1 MKYFLY
7 CRKSADDETRQVMS
21 IESQRTEMLRL
32 VATWPDV
39 ELVEIFE
46 ESQTARTPGRPVFAE
61 LLRRLRRGDAS
72 GIVAWDPDRL
82 ARNSID
88 GGQVIYMLDTG
99 QLVDLKFATYKFE
112 NSPQGKFMLGL
123 MLSQSKY
130 YVDALSLN
138 VKRGMKTK
146 AEKGHWPVM
155 APCGY
160 LNDRNTGMII
170 PDPDRFEH
178 VARLWQLF
186 LSGSHS
192 VRELVRLA
200 RDDWGFRTL
209 KRAKRGGV
217 PLTKSGLYHI
227 LSNPFYA
234 SVYVWGSKTYSGR
247 HQSII
252 TLGEF
257 ERAQQLLGRPGQPR
271 PSQVEFA
278 FTGLLRCGECG
289 YAVTAER
296 HTNRYGSKY
305 VYYRCTKSSPTAR
318 CSQKYVSER
327 SLDDQ
332 IAGFLDT
339 LALREPFLD
348 WAQRQLATDDAAT
361 ADRIEAVNASIRAAL
376 SANEKR
382 AGNLTRMRLNDQ
394 VSDEEFSCI
403 RAEVDRE
410 KLQLAEKLE
419 SVGRRRNWLEPAQK
433 LLLFRNRAAD
443 WFRAADARTKGL
455 FLKACGSNPTLRDK
469 KLRVEAAEPFAA
481 ATGPPDETELW
492 ALENDVRT
500 LVESKDED
508 FARRM
513 SLVYEIIARCE
524 RDSSTSRAA

>member
-39 ELVEIFE
+39 ELIDIFE
-46 ESQTARTPGRPVFAE
+46 ESQTAKSPGRPVFAE
-61 LLRRLRRGDAS
+61 LLKRVRRGDAC

-88 GGQVIYMLDTG
+88 GGQVIYMLDIG

-146 AEKGHWPVM
+146 AEKGLWPVM

-160 LNDRNTGMII
+160 LNDSNSGSII
-170 PDPDRFEH
+170 PDPERFDH
-178 VARLWQLF
+178 VSRLWQLF
-186 LSGSHS
+186 LSGAHS

-209 KRAKRGGV
+209 KRSKRGGV
-217 PLTKSGLYHI
+217 ALTKSGLYHL

-234 SVYVWGSKTYSGR
+234 GIYAWGGTMHTGKHR
-247 HQSII
+247 PMI
-252 TLGEF
+252 TIGEF
-257 ERAQQLLGRPGQPR
+257 ERAQQLLGRPSQPR
-271 PSQVEFA
+271 PSQHTFA

-296 HTNRYGSKY
+296 QTNRFRSKY
-305 VYYRCTKSSPTAR
+305 VYYHCTKASPTRRCT
-318 CSQKYVSER
+318 QKYVSES
-327 SLDDQ
+327 SLEEQ
-332 IAGFLDT
+332 IVTFLGT
-339 LALREPFLD
+339 LSLRPPFLEWVQGQLTAD
-348 WAQRQLATDDAAT
+348 ETETTKRLATVKVSVQGELT
-361 ADRIEAVNASIRAAL
+361 ANGKRS
-376 SANEKR
+376 SA
-382 AGNLTRMRLNDQ
+382 LTRMRLNDQ
-394 VSDEEFSCI
+394 VSDEEFSALRLDI
-403 RAEVDRE
+403 ERE
-410 KLQLAEKLE
+410 TLRLSEKLE
-419 SVGRRRNWLEPAQK
+419 SLEKQPNWFEPARN
-433 LLLFRNRAAD
+433 LALFRNRAVQ
-443 WFRAADARTKGL
+443 WFRAADPRTKGL
-455 FLKACGSNPTLRDK
+455 FLKACASNPILLDK
-469 KLRVEAAEPFAA
+469 NLNVQAAEPFATA
-481 ATGPPDETELW
+481 AGPPDETDLCS
-492 ALENDVRT
+492 LENAVRT

-508 FARRM
+508 FEQRM
-513 SLVYEIIARCE
+513 SLVSEIIARCNH
-524 RDSSTSRAA
+524 DSPKLEAA